1 MNVIDTLPVDHPATD
16 PRTLVLCSG
25 DIASIPSDINLQ
37 YLVISGTPG
46 DYGVPE
52 NNPHL
57 IELQQLGVNVAALE
71 QNYCRHDFRPSLP
84 CWVSHELNLPDVH
97 FRYLLA
103 WEPALVP
110 PATHR
115 LFDVQYAFQALS
127 RLEGYSSGST
137 AMLLLWPTQGEETQ
151 RDIFRM
157 QFFSALAMAAR
168 SAWPTVYLMVS
179 PDRAADAAVWFSAMK
194 PLYNDPPVHV
204 RPRPGLQH
212 LLPIRLLQGGE
223 CPVDSGPM
231 TSRQAAALCAYT
243 KNSYV
248 DTNRALRANDPR
260 NPDFI
265 DMQPLIEAIASGL
278 AQLANVTVA
287 PVYRGIKPFP
297 GIEDLYRDGEI
308 TLELAFTSTS
318 TRSLPFG
325 DWKVHTRGLLGKA
338 VWDYSFNPH
347 EREVLFDSAMRHLVT
362 DVEYVDEGSSIV
374 TSQESIPVDVGVR
387 ETHL

>member
-84 CWVSHELNLPDVH
+84 CWVSHALNLPDVH

-137 AMLLLWPTQGEETQ
+137 AMLLLWPTVGIETQ
-151 RDIFRM
+151 KDMFRM
-157 QFFSALAMAAR
+157 QFFSAVALAAR
-168 SAWPTVYLMVS
+168 SAWPTLYLMV
-179 PDRAADAAVWFSAMK
+179 PPELAADAAVWFATLK
-194 PLYNDPPVHV
+194 PLYNDPPMHV
-204 RPRPGLQH
+204 EPRGGSRASWPA
-212 LLPIRLLQGGE
+212 RLSQYE
-223 CPVDSGPM
+223 WPVDSGPM
-231 TSRQAAALCAYT
+231 SMRQAMAVSAYT
-243 KNSYV
+243 LQSYT
-248 DTNRALRANDPR
+248 DTNRALRTNDPQH
-260 NPDFI
+260 PDFI
-265 DMQPLIEAIASGL
+265 QMQPLIEAIASGL
-278 AQLANVTVA
+278 AHLPNFAA
-287 PVYRGIKPFP
+287 SPVERGIKPFP
-297 GIEDLYRDGEI
+297 GISDLYIDGSI

-325 DWKVHTRGLLGKA
+325 EWKVKMEGALGKA
-338 VWDYSFNPH
+338 VWDYSWNPN
-347 EREVLFDSAMRHLVT
+347 EREVLFDSAMTHLVT
-362 DVEYVDEGSSIV
+362 DVEYVDEGKSIV
-374 TSQESIPVDVGVR
+374 TSKESLPIDVGVR